1 MANYHSIKNAAIL
14 TPSTNT
20 DLGSDANRYSNVY
33 MSGNIV
39 MSNGV
44 TVTSTN
50 AVAPRISSITYV
62 GDDTAADPAGGQTIT
77 LNGSGF
83 GSGAAV
89 YIGGSIASAVTRIS
103 STQITFNSP
112 AKSAGSYTL
121 NLVNTDGASASYI
134 AGMQYSGVP
143 AWSTSAGSLGSMSSG
158 GSANFTVT
166 ATGDAPVSYS
176 IVSGALPSGLSLNS
190 ASGAITG
197 TAPSVANETTYNF
210 TIRAT
215 DAQNQDTDRNFSVA
229 INSFGTY
236 LTTDL
241 FMHYDFSNSSC
252 YSGSGSTV
260 TDLQGTRNGTI
271 TGATYGGTGLAKY
284 FDFEADSINNYIV
297 FGSNIPT
304 GQSTSAL
311 SIEVWIYTES
321 MAGTY
326 MSEGIGA
333 IMSSQQDSGNNGASL
348 NTDTRAAHG
357 GGPNCFHPQIG
368 NGSSWSTGNY
378 NTPSGTCG
386 ASTRWDHIVMTWS
399 NGNPVDVYKN
409 GIRISNN
416 NTGWSA
422 TINWSNCYWSLGQQ
436 QCNTGAPSKR
446 AYDGKIAIARIYNR
460 GLSSAEITSNY
471 NGQKSRFGL

>member
-14 TPSTNT
+14 TPTTNT

-50 AVAPRISSITYV
+50 AVAPRISSVTYV
-62 GDDTAADPAGGQTIT
+62 GNDTAADPAGGQTIT

-89 YIGGSIASAVTRIS
+89 YIGGSIASSVTIVS
-103 STQITFNSP
+103 STQVTFTSP
-112 AKSAGSYTL
+112 AKSAGTYTL

-134 AGMQYSGVP
+134 VGMQYSGVP
-143 AWSTSAGSLGSMSSG
+143 AWSTSAGSIGSVSSG
-158 GSANFTVT
+158 GSASFTVA
-166 ATGDAPVSYS
+166 ATGDAPVTYS
-176 IVSGALPSGLSLNS
+176 VTSGSLPTGLTLNS
-190 ASGAITG
+190 ASGVISG
-197 TAPSVANETTYNF
+197 TAPVVANETTYNF

-215 DAQNQDTDRNFSVA
+215 DAENQDTDRNFSIA
-229 INSFGTY
+229 INAFGSY

-241 FMHYDFSNSSC
+241 FMHYDFSNLSC
-252 YSGSGSTV
+252 YSGSGSAV
-260 TDLQGTRNGTI
+260 TDLQGTRNGTV

-284 FDFEADSINNYIV
+284 FDFEADGATYV
-297 FGSNIPT
+297 QFGSDIPS

-311 SIEVWIYTES
+311 SLEAWIYTES
-321 MAGTY
+321 LSGTNNP
-326 MSEGIGA
+326 EGIGA
-333 IMSSQQDSGNNGASL
+333 VVSSQLDNGFKGASL
-348 NTDTRAAHG
+348 NTDTRATHG
-357 GGPNCFHPQIG
+357 GGPNGWHPQIG
-368 NGSSWSTGNY
+368 NGGNWSTGSY
-378 NTPSGTCG
+378 NTPSGT
-386 ASTRWDHIVMTWS
+386 AAVSNRWDHVVLTWS

-409 GIRISNN
+409 GTRLSTNN
-416 NTGWSA
+416 AGWSA
-422 TINWSNCYWSLGQQ
+422 TVAWSGTYWSLGRQLSNSNQ
-436 QCNTGAPSKR
+436 R

-460 GLSSAEITSNY
+460 GLSSAEIIANY

>member
-1 MANYHSIKNAAIL
+1 MANYHSLKNAAIL

-62 GDDTAADPAGGQTIT
+62 GDDTAADTAGGQTIT
-77 LNGSGF
+77 LTGSGF

-103 STQITFNSP
+103 STQITFTSP
-112 AKSAGSYTL
+112 AKSAGSYNL

-166 ATGDAPVSYS
+166 ATGDAPVTYG

-190 ASGAITG
+190 TSGVITG
-197 TAPSVANETTYNF
+197 TAPSVVNETTYNF

-215 DAQNQDTDRNFSVA
+215 DAQNQDTDRNFSIA

-252 YSGSGSTV
+252 YGGSGSTV
-260 TDLQGTRNGTI
+260 TDLQGTRNGTV

-284 FDFEADSINNYIV
+284 FDFEADSATYIQ
-297 FGSNIPT
+297 FGSDIPA

-311 SIEVWIYTES
+311 SLEVWIYTES
-321 MAGTY
+321 LGGTNN
-326 MSEGIGA
+326 SEGIGA
-333 IMSSQQDSGNNGASL
+333 IWSSQNDGSGGFKGASI
-348 NTDTRAAHG
+348 NTDTRTAHG
-357 GGPNCFHPQIG
+357 GGPNAWHPQIG
-368 NGSSWSTGNY
+368 NGSQWATGNY
-378 NTPSGTCG
+378 NTPSGT
-386 ASTRWDHIVMTWS
+386 AAVSNRWDHVVLTWS

-409 GIRISNN
+409 GTRVSTN
-416 NTGWSA
+416 NTGWTASIA
-422 TINWSNCYWSLGQQ
+422 WSSTYWSLGRQLS
-436 QCNTGAPSKR
+436 NSGYPR

>member
-20 DLGSDANRYSNVY
+20 DLGSDNNRYSNVY

-77 LNGSGF
+77 LTGSGF

-89 YIGGSIASAVTRIS
+89 YIGGSIASSVTRVS
-103 STQITFNSP
+103 STQITFTSP

-134 AGMQYSGVP
+134 VGMQYSGVP
-143 AWSTSAGSLGSMSSG
+143 AWSTTAGSLGSISSG

-166 ATGDAPVSYS
+166 ATGDAPVTYS
-176 IVSGALPSGLSLNS
+176 IVSGSLPSGLSLNS

-215 DAQNQDTDRNFSVA
+215 DAENQDTDRNFSVA

-252 YSGSGSTV
+252 YGGSGSAV

-284 FDFEADSINNYIV
+284 FDFEADGATYIT
-297 FGSNIPT
+297 FGSDIPS

-311 SIEVWIYTES
+311 SLEVWIYTES
-321 MAGTY
+321 LGGTNNP
-326 MSEGIGA
+326 EGIGA
-333 IMSSQQDSGNNGASL
+333 ILSSQNDGASFKGASL
-348 NTDTRAAHG
+348 NTDTRSTHG
-357 GGPNCFHPQIG
+357 GGPNAWHPQIG
-368 NGSSWSTGNY
+368 NGGSWATGNY
-378 NTPSGTCG
+378 NTPSGT
-386 ASTRWDHIVMTWS
+386 AAVSNRWDHVVLTWS
-399 NGNPVDVYKN
+399 NGTPVDVYKN
-409 GIRISNN
+409 GTRMSTN
-416 NTGWSA
+416 NTGWSGSIA
-422 TINWSNCYWSLGQQ
+422 WTSTYWSLGRQVA
-436 QCNTGAPSKR
+436 NSGYPR